1 MGHGDDI
8 MATGMAKGAKDRGK
22 RIAFG
27 DGQKIIWGPWSAEI
41 FKHNPNVAPP
51 GHERASDIEWI
62 RYHKGHRIY
71 NKQGQG
77 RWIWNYDFRPIPG
90 EFHFHPSE
98 LPFFNLRHPNLVVME
113 PNTPNKPCG
122 PNKQWPV
129 ERFKM
134 VADELK
140 AAGFDVVQ
148 FEYGGKNVVTKQIRT
163 GSFRQAAILLKEARL
178 AILPE
183 GGLHHAA
190 AALVIPAVVLFG
202 AWVPP
207 KVLGYDMHINLA
219 DDNPGCGLFIRCQHC
234 VDAMNKIKV
243 NDVLDAAERYLS

>member
-27 DGQKIIWGPWSAEI
+27 DGQKIIWGPWSAEV
-41 FKHNPNVAPP
+41 FKNNPNVAPP
-51 GHERASDIEWI
+51 GQERAPDIEWI
-62 RYHKGHRIY
+62 RYHKGHRLY
-71 NKQGQG
+71 NKQGPG
-77 RWIWNYDFRPIPG
+77 RWIWNYDFRPTPG
-90 EFHFHPSE
+90 EFFHLDDSFKD
-98 LPFFNLRHPNLVVME
+98 LGPNLIFVE
-113 PNTPNKPCG
+113 PNVPNKPCG

-129 ERFKM
+129 DRFKE

-140 AAGFDVVQ
+140 DAGFDVVQ
-148 FEYGGKNVVTKQIRT
+148 PEYGAKNVVARQIRT
-163 GSFRQAAILLKEARL
+163 TSFRQGVQLLRKARL

-190 AALVIPAVVLFG
+190 AALGIPAIVLFG

-207 KVLGYDMHINLA
+207 KVLGYDMHINIA

-234 VDAMNKIKV
+234 VDAMNKISV
-243 NDVLDAAERYLS
+243 NFVLDAVERSL